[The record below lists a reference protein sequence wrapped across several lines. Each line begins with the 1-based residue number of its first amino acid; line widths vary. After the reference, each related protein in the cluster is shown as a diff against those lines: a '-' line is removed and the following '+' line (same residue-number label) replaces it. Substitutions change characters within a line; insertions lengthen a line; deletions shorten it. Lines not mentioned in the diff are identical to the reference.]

1 MKINDI
7 LKEEN
12 AGKVYIIKNKGW
24 EGTKAT
30 VAGYLSVEVDV
41 YGEKREITD
50 LINLR
55 GVLDLEFEEE
65 KPYKEISGR
74 EALKLMLDGGV
85 VYGDEYFNF
94 FYYIKGNELVYED
107 TEGFVSSST
116 VLVNEMLEGEF
127 YIKN

>member
-24 EGTKAT
+24 EGTKTT
-30 VAGYLSVEVDV
+30 VTDYFSVEIDA
-41 YGEKREITD
+41 YGRTTEITD
-50 LINLR
+50 IINLR
-55 GVLDLEFEEE
+55 DILDLEFEEE

-74 EALKLMLDGGV
+74 KALKLLLDGGV
-85 VYGDEYFNF
+85 AYGEAGLETK
-94 FYYIKGNELVYED
+94 YYITNGILKYRRLYEISD
-107 TEGFVSSST
+107 SKLTLSDI
-116 VLVNEMLEGEF
+116 LNCDW